1 MVIGIIVV
9 VIAILLFLLNL
20 TFHIYQYPAEMH
32 GSTWG
37 RRLWRAEEY
46 VEWSLWGL
54 FGSGSVCDEGQII

>member
-20 TFHIYQYPAEMH
+20 TFHIYQYPAEMY

-37 RRLWRAEEY
+37 RKLWRAE
-46 VEWSLWGL
+46 
-54 FGSGSVCDEGQII
+54 